1 MPAWS
6 PGGRFIVYASPAG
19 LVVVGRDGRELA
31 RLDTGVTDTSFASWS
46 RERQRHDRRTQ
57 TIRT

>member
-46 RERQRHDRRTQ
+46 RERQRHDRRT
-57 TIRT
+57 